1 MADFLMILNAQHGHG
16 DLDIYNAMQDTTDAT
31 ACYSHV
37 KLSESPIDCDI
48 AISETE
54 CGGQVTTYT
63 STDRITII
71 CYGNVTNYH
80 VLSKLLNT
88 SVCPCELIIELYKRY
103 GIDYT
108 VQILDG
114 YCEFIMIDASDML
127 NYPTIYV
134 VSDHF
139 GVSPLWIA
147 NINMYQH
154 SDAYNTFAEN
164 KRSKQLIAIS
174 SNKSQVINML
184 KHRMATVKNT
194 HTHTTLIAPRQYSIS
209 EFPAGNYIKYNHSNK
224 TCSDWISESGYN
236 LYYTLPTKIH
246 TLDVSTKEGCLLIL
260 RYLKQYF
267 AKLHKSD
274 MKSILLQLDGDIISL
289 LLLNT
294 ALSAGV
300 SVSTFSCGMI
310 KDSKMIRAA
319 SHAKYMNVP
328 HTEIYMKGKIN
339 AASQDNCDMHYS
351 IANICAM
358 HIAQNYDCTKTQ
370 VILAVGAQYMILG
383 NGEDMLQDNKTF
395 STMIY
400 NIVKNM
406 SMPYRSAYDKKSIE
420 MHMPFLER
428 DMLEIMMSMPLG
440 INTYTAVGINLL
452 WKATHKYSADIV
464 KNAPPIYAQY
474 DHASI
479 EDIHLD
485 GSESMIGWVERQH
498 KTGSFTLHI

>member
-16 DLDIYNAMQDTTDAT
+16 GLDIYNAMQDTTDAT

-54 CGGQVTTYT
+54 CGGQVTAHT

-71 CYGNVTNYH
+71 CYGNVTNYD

-88 SVCPCELIIELYKRY
+88 SVGQCEMIIELYQRY
-103 GIDYT
+103 GIRYT
-108 VQILDG
+108 AQILDG
-114 YCEFIMIDASDML
+114 YCEFIIIDASDML

-147 NINMYQH
+147 NINMCQDSGPY
-154 SDAYNTFAEN
+154 YTFSEN
-164 KRSKQLIAIS
+164 KRSKQIIAIS

-184 KHRMATVKNT
+184 KYRMATVKNT
-194 HTHTTLIAPRQYSIS
+194 RNTPIAPRQYSIS

-224 TCSDWISESGYN
+224 TCSDWVSESGYN

-246 TLDVSTKEGCLLIL
+246 TSDVSAKEDCLLIL

-267 AKLHKSD
+267 AKLQRSD
-274 MKSILLQLDGDIISL
+274 MHSILLQLDGDIISL

-294 ALSAGV
+294 ALSAGAR
-300 SVSTFSCGMI
+300 VSTFSCGMI

-319 SHAKYMNVP
+319 SHAKYMDVP
-328 HTEIYMKGKIN
+328 HTEIYMKDKIH
-339 AASQDNCDMHYS
+339 AASQDNNDMHYR
-351 IANICAM
+351 IANISAA

-370 VILAVGAQYMILG
+370 VVVAAGAQYMILG

-406 SMPYRSAYDKKSIE
+406 SMPYRLAYDKKSIE
-420 MHMPFLER
+420 MNMPFLER

-440 INTYTAVGINLL
+440 INTYIDAGIKLL
-452 WKATHKYSADIV
+452 WKASNRSSVDIV
-464 KNAPPIYAQY
+464 KDTPTIYAQY
-474 DHASI
+474 DDTNV
-479 EDIHLD
+479 EDIHLG
-485 GSESMIGWVERQH
+485 GSDSMIGWVERQH
-498 KTGSFTLHI
+498 KTESFTLHI